1 MGEARARLGLQL
13 VAGQVLGLER
23 ERLGE
28 VGLEVG
34 GALAGNPVEEIERY
48 VVKSG
53 ITQNVDRAPDVAGAC
68 APLQH
73 LQQPRLERLRAQ
85 RHTIDTVS

>member
-1 MGEARARLGLQL
+1 MLR
-13 VAGQVLGLER
+13 LER
-23 ERLGE
+23 ERLAE

-34 GALAGNPVEEIERY
+34 GALAGNPVDEVERD

-53 ITQNVDRAPDVAGAC
+53 ITKNIDRAADVVGPC
-68 APLQH
+68 AALQH

-85 RHTIDTVS
+85 RHTVDTVS